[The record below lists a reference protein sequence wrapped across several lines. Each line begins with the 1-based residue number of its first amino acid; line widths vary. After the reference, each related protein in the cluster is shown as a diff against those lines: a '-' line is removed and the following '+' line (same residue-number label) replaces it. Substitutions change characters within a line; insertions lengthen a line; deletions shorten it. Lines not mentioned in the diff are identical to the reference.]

1 MTNSESSFNS
11 SSITSSSSNSSSCDH
26 SINLKY
32 LPSPRLLKRYRY
44 SVLPSVIEVKSFNFK
59 TNEIFFFIIKK

>member
-11 SSITSSSSNSSSCDH
+11 SSITSSSNSSSSSSSGEH
-26 SINLKY
+26 SNNLKY

-44 SVLPSVIEVKSFNFK
+44 SVLPSVIFLCNLKIIFL
-59 TNEIFFFIIKK
+59 IFFCL